1 MKKLIALLLALVMV
15 FALGACAKDNPAA
28 APDDGAPETEV
39 PETETPETETP
50 ETETPDDG
58 GDAEPTDEP
67 LPGGGS
73 NIIYVI
79 TPSHSNPF
87 FKTEADTATAKAQE
101 LGYEVKS
108 VSHDDDPTKQCD
120 QFFHCVSS

>member
-1 MKKLIALLLALVMV
+1 MKRKVLAVLLCAAMTV
-15 FALGACAKDNPAA
+15 FMLGGCGSKEAEAPAEAPAETEAPAEAPEAEAPEEEPAEAPAA
-28 APDDGAPETEV
+28 EA
-39 PETETPETETP
+39 
-50 ETETPDDG
+50 
-58 GDAEPTDEP
+58 

-101 LGYEVKS
+101 LGYEVKA
-108 VSHDDDPTKQCD
+108 VSHDDDALTVRSMQTA
-120 QFFHCVSS
+120 